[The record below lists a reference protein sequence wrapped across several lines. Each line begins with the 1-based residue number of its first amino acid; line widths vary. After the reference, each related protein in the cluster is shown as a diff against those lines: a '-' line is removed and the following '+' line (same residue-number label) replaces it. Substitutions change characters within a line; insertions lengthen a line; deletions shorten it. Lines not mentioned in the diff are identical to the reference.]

1 MLLKESALSN
11 FVRASVEDKQ
21 GVYKGVM
28 EKSSQRQAQTLLE
41 GEEDHPV
48 CGDDQSLDFLG

>member
-1 MLLKESALSN
+1 MTLSDFVNAPERVKE
-11 FVRASVEDKQ
+11 E
-21 GVYKGVM
+21 VYKVVM
-28 EKSSQRQAQTLLE
+28 EKASQRQAKTLLE